1 MKEKY
6 GIKKFVWELISYSL
20 IVIILL
26 YIFSYF
32 YSELTHN
39 RLATGDL
46 INISLVTI
54 LAIFNI
60 KYTIVTKQ
68 ILEENTN
75 DRKVMFIEKRLEKL
89 YYPLRDVLQNPF
101 TEVFVG
107 GEKVKNINLK
117 KIDDIIPFQYLA
129 SKELENPLNEFIKKA
144 LDERYIHGHESG
156 YDYKP
161 YEIVD
166 EGIKK
171 KVDEDIENF
180 KNELKELV
188 K

>member
-89 YYPLRDVLQNPF
+89 YYPLR
-101 TEVFVG
+101 G
-107 GEKVKNINLK
+107 CLK
-117 KIDDIIPFQYLA
+117 IPL
-129 SKELENPLNEFIKKA
+129 SWI
-144 LDERYIHGHESG
+144 
-156 YDYKP
+156 
-161 YEIVD
+161 
-166 EGIKK
+166 
-171 KVDEDIENF
+171 
-180 KNELKELV
+180 
-188 K
+188 